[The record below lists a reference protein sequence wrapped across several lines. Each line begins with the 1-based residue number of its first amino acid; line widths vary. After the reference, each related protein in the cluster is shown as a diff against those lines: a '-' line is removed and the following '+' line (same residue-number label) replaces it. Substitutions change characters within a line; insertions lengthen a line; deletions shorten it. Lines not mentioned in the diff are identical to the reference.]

1 MSFALATSVTRRC
14 SREPN
19 SAAILGQP
27 KHVALCGEGL
37 LVVPRKMA
45 RAEIVV
51 GKRFWAPGAPTP
63 FSDFFPYSPPAFGDM
78 T

>member
-1 MSFALATSVTRRC
+1 
-14 SREPN
+14 
-19 SAAILGQP
+19 
-27 KHVALCGEGL
+27 
-37 LVVPRKMA
+37 MA